1 MNDMELTV
9 NGKPRTIEAAT
20 VAELMVELG
29 FERNAPGVAA
39 ALNGAVVPQTEWSS
53 AKLGD
58 GDTIDIIH
66 AVQGG

>member
-1 MNDMELTV
+1 MELTV
-9 NGKPRTIEAAT
+9 NGTPRTIEAVT

-39 ALNGAVVPQTEWSS
+39 ALNGAVVPKTEWNS
-53 AKLGD
+53 AKLAD

>member
-1 MNDMELTV
+1 MKLTV
-9 NGKPRTIEAAT
+9 NGEARSIDAAT

-39 ALNGAVVPQTEWSS
+39 ALNGAVVPQTEWGSTS
-53 AKLGD
+53 LGD

>member
-1 MNDMELTV
+1 MELTV
-9 NGKPRTIEAAT
+9 NGTPRTIEAVT

-29 FERNAPGVAA
+29 FEGNATGVAA

-53 AKLGD
+53 AKLTD

>member
-1 MNDMELTV
+1 MELTV
-9 NGKPRTIEAAT
+9 NGTPRTIEAVT

-39 ALNGAVVPQTEWSS
+39 ALNGAVVPKTEWSS
-53 AKLGD
+53 AKLAD